1 MAFNKAKAMESAL
14 KALNQGK
21 VAQAIQEYQ
30 QILRSDP
37 NDQVVLMT
45 VGDLFVRQ
53 GNMTQAVE
61 YFERLADRYLH
72 DGFNSKA
79 IAIYKKISKLAP
91 AETQPL
97 EKLAN
102 LYVQQGVLSEARPIF
117 LQLAEAHLKSNQ
129 TNKAVE
135 VLRRLLEVEPDNPR
149 VQRRLAELYMAI
161 GQKKEAA
168 QTYLAYARYLAE
180 HGEPAEAA
188 KMADAALGAEPG
200 NAAAL
205 MLKAKVHG
213 ESGDVDA
220 AMNALGKLPDAESN
234 AETLTLQ
241 VDLCLKAGKTDRAIE
256 LVRQPDAQGNIR
268 FSQVFRLAGTLLES
282 GEADRALDLIAGV
295 REAALAAGE
304 KEPLIH
310 SLTAIA
316 ERLKGRAEPL
326 EWLCEI
332 YRNSGDTYQLS
343 ETQAQLSDVLTTA
356 GHFDK
361 AESVL
366 KEILEHEPDNELA
379 RQRLTQLHKEMGR
392 GTTAPASPGEHA
404 PEISARESI
413 TISPTPVA
421 LSAADSNLDEE
432 TQHFVTQALTDVDL
446 LASYGLTQKATQLLE
461 TVLQRVPDHAP
472 TLERLLDISLGSGD
486 DRQTAEFA
494 AKLEQIYAGRGDA
507 VNAERFTE
515 LRRRFQ
521 RSSGASEE
529 EIAAAPVIAPPGST
543 PAPAQPRPKPVAPA
557 AAAPPPAEF
566 AIPMAPSEPE
576 PLPPPPPPAPPPARP
591 AEPIL
596 AGAPP
601 GVVDQEIDLSDEWE
615 KISAETV
622 AEPEAAPPPP
632 PPAPAAPPAP
642 IAQASAPAAPAAPAE
657 ETLEAAI
664 AEFDLEL
671 ISETSAPGSEAMTS
685 DSFLD
690 QLVAEV
696 EGLEAPV
703 AEKELPAKKKEE
715 VPKPT
720 AKKKEEAKPAA
731 KKEKEAAAPPPPPA
745 PAKVAPPPAPKP
757 KPAVVEAP
765 PPPARVEAP
774 LPPPP
779 PKVEPAIAA
788 RSKAAGPAAAPPV
801 SVAAGGS
808 EDLSEVFQEFRDELG
823 EMGED
828 DEDLETHYNLGI
840 AYREMGLLDEA
851 IGEFQ
856 KVAKSIQAG
865 RPFRY
870 AMQCSTLLGVT
881 FMDKQE
887 PKIAA
892 LWYGRALE
900 TPGLDQ
906 ETVLALRYDLGV
918 AEEQGGDARAALESF
933 RQVYAMNIDY
943 RDVAEHIA
951 VLQKH

>member
-1 MAFNKAKAMESAL
+1 MAFNKTKAMESAL

-129 TNKAVE
+129 TPKAVE
-135 VLRRLLEVEPDNPR
+135 VLRRLLEAEPDNPR

-180 HGEPAEAA
+180 HGDPVEAA
-188 KMADAALGAEPG
+188 KMADAALGAEPD
-200 NAAAL
+200 NAAAI

-213 ESGDVDA
+213 ESGDLDA
-220 AMNALGKLPDAESN
+220 AMKALGKLPDAESN
-234 AETLTLQ
+234 PETQTLQ
-241 VDLCLKAGKTDRAIE
+241 IDLCLKAGKIDRAIE

-268 FSQVFRLAGTLLES
+268 FSQVFRLASTLLKS
-282 GEADRALDLIAGV
+282 GEADKALDLVAGI
-295 REAALAAGE
+295 REAALTAGE
-304 KEPLIH
+304 KEPLIQT
-310 SLTAIA
+310 LTGIA
-316 ERLKGRAEPL
+316 ERLKGRPEPL
-326 EWLCEI
+326 EWLCDI
-332 YRNSGDTYQLS
+332 YRGAGDTYQLS
-343 ETQAQLSDVLTTA
+343 ETQAQLADVLTTA
-356 GHFDK
+356 GHFDR
-361 AESVL
+361 AEAVL

-379 RQRLTQLHKEMGR
+379 RQRLAQLHKEMGR
-392 GTTAPASPGEHA
+392 GTTAPASPGELVA
-404 PEISARESI
+404 EVSARESI

-421 LSAADSNLDEE
+421 LSAADSNLDED

-446 LASYGLTQKATQLLE
+446 LASYGLNQKANQLLE

-486 DRQTAEFA
+486 DRQTAEYA

-507 VNAERFTE
+507 ANAERFTE

-521 RSSGASEE
+521 RASGASEE
-529 EIAAAPVIAPPGST
+529 EIAATPVIAPPGST
-543 PAPAQPRPKPVAPA
+543 PAPAPKRPQVVAPA

-566 AIPMAPSEPE
+566 AVPMAPSDPE
-576 PLPPPPPPAPPPARP
+576 VLPPPAPAPSARPPAP
-591 AEPIL
+591 AM
-596 AGAPP
+596 AGTPP

-615 KISAETV
+615 KISAET
-622 AEPEAAPPPP
+622 ATEPEPAPPPAPVAAAPPPP
-632 PPAPAAPPAP
+632 PPAPV
-642 IAQASAPAAPAAPAE
+642 PAAPAPAE
-657 ETLEAAI
+657 PVEVTLEAAM

-671 ISETSAPGSEAMTS
+671 ISETAAPGSEAMTS

-696 EGLEAPV
+696 EGLEAPA
-703 AEKELPAKKKEE
+703 AEKEP
-715 VPKPT
+715 P

-731 KKEKEAAAPPPPPA
+731 KKVAAPPPPAPARVEAPPPPPA
-745 PAKVAPPPAPKP
+745 
-757 KPAVVEAP
+757 
-765 PPPARVEAP
+765 
-774 LPPPP
+774 

-788 RSKAAGPAAAPPV
+788 RSKAPAPSAAPPLA
-801 SVAAGGS
+801 VAAAGS
-808 EDLSEVFQEFRDELG
+808 EDLSEVFQEFRAELG

-918 AEEQGGDARAALESF
+918 AEEQGGDARAALESY

-943 RDVAEHIA
+943 RDVAERIA
-951 VLQKH
+951 GLQKH